1 MLKKTFSAFA
11 LLLTV
16 AGWQPSAALA
26 EEATVLRKEMPGDKA
41 LGDAAAPVTLI
52 EYASLSCG
60 HCAAFHYRVLPTIK
74 KEYINTG
81 KVRYI
86 FRDFPINGA
95 SLFGSLT
102 TQCSAL
108 QGGDEKYFA
117 VLNDIMGQ
125 QYAWSQSGN
134 ARVGLLLIATR
145 QGVDGKQLTDCIDN
159 NKALEE
165 KIIAGRKDAAEQL
178 GIKKTPAFVVNG
190 EVVESMTTPDDA
202 RKAIDAA
209 LAKAK
214 PQPSLNTGN
223 KGAKP

>member
-1 MLKKTFSAFA
+1 MLKSTLS
-11 LLLTV
+11 LLTV
-16 AGWQPSAALA
+16 VITATSWLPAAALA
-26 EEATVLRKEMPGDKA
+26 DEADTLKKEMAGDKA
-41 LGDAAAPVTLI
+41 LGDPAAPVTLI

-74 KEYINTG
+74 KEYISTG

-86 FRDFPINGA
+86 YRDFPINGA
-95 SLFGSLT
+95 SLFGALT

-165 KIIAGRKDAAEQL
+165 GIISSRKKAAETL
-178 GIKKTPAFVVNG
+178 GIKRTPSFLVNG
-190 EVVESMTTPDDA
+190 ESVNLATPEEA

-209 LAKAK
+209 LNKAK
-214 PQPSLNTGN
+214 PSISPETRNQ
-223 KGAKP
+223 GAKP